1 MTIMQLNVPLSPSPM
16 HDFGFDVS
24 GYCGIDSRFGMLLSK

>member
-1 MTIMQLNVPLSPSPM
+1 MLMKVTLHWYPSPM

-24 GYCGIDSRFGMLLSK
+24 GYCDIDARFGMLLSK